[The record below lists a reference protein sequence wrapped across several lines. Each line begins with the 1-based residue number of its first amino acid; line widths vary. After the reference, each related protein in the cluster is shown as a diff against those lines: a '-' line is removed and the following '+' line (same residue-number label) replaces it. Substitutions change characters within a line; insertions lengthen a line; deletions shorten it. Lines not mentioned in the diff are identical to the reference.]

1 MPCPVYLRLMEG
13 LVEEEIAGLG
23 ECLSM
28 CAGRSR
34 TLKLL
39 GFQHLHYDARL
50 QGFLET
56 RANTVLRPLITDAFL
71 LARSFL
77 GLREA
82 ARQGALWRRLVSH
95 QQEKRQA
102 AKQLARVVEEHCQ
115 QRRVVKE
122 HVTRLLNSQTEEFLI
137 FSLSEWAR
145 VAQRAMFERCMS
157 RLEQLS
163 EEHELQRSEKEAL
176 REKHVRER
184 LQKYSSLLGQMQ
196 GTCFAAWKAAAED
209 GRLRERR
216 QQRLK
221 MSFFNQTT
229 ALLESVVQTWFQVA
243 RDHRITRRRQ
253 EMLRDK
259 KLREV
264 TRILLT
270 GMLHG
275 AELFCILEAWHQMV
289 QERRSGEEKKLKAQ
303 KVISQLASDQLGMA
317 FTGWCAACKAQRAAE
332 AQRFQAVQKT
342 VLVGLQATVGVVW
355 AAWAKGLAK
364 RKRKQQLLQ
373 HLSASSEQSLQLAFG
388 AWWRHCNVS
397 KARHSRRSSAAERA
411 VLKSLRGIL
420 SESFTEW
427 KDLTRS
433 ERLHVLGGQLARA
446 KGNVKALSALKL
458 KTVLQQESGCMCR
471 ILMCWQLWTS
481 EQLAIQ
487 KERRRLARTAGLG
500 RSSAI
505 RLQCR
510 LTQQRVMLAWLM
522 MSKLRPTA
530 EKPGTFIVKS
540 LPEPQ
545 ARLALPSPV
554 QVVTSVEAIDE
565 PPQAVTF
572 EVERSPKDSPESAAA
587 AAAAAAWL
595 QASEAPSPSRFR
607 VTTSPT
613 RASERYTLASKAAT
627 NDGDYRQ
634 LLEHHRREIREQ
646 REAARRS
653 SPERV
658 QQWGVWAK

>member
-1 MPCPVYLRLMEG
+1 MEVWLPGTYRIQLLQRRKICIFGLIRVMHLPMPPKVLEACCQALLRLLRLRQAGHPVLIFEELFNNRPLFLCKRSEG
-13 LVEEEIAGLG
+13 INPGDEFQVAYNHLDQAELKEDVWDVLPEIQDVPTAKVAVKQALAQLG
-23 ECLSM
+23 E
-28 CAGRSR
+28 AN
-34 TLKLL
+34 LL
-39 GFQHLHYDARL
+39 
-50 QGFLET
+50 E
-56 RANTVLRPLITDAFL
+56 V
-71 LARSFL
+71 
-77 GLREA
+77 
-82 ARQGALWRRLVSH
+82 
-95 QQEKRQA
+95 
-102 AKQLARVVEEHCQ
+102 
-115 QRRVVKE
+115 
-122 HVTRLLNSQTEEFLI
+122 
-137 FSLSEWAR
+137 
-145 VAQRAMFERCMS
+145 
-157 RLEQLS
+157 
-163 EEHELQRSEKEAL
+163 
-176 REKHVRER
+176 REKNARALMR
-184 LQKYSSLLGQMQ
+184 
-196 GTCFAAWKAAAED
+196 